1 MSLRSTFVQIKSKT
15 AKHSKERNLNIIQ
28 SLKHQ
33 GRLVNG
39 VVLK

>member
-15 AKHSKERNLNIIQ
+15 AKNLNIIQ
-28 SLKHQ
+28 GLKHQ
-33 GRLVNG
+33 GRMVNG